1 MQVLLSVSKF
11 FFPSLLLAKRERTEM
26 ICHLIQA
33 LLCFYSKSVSQE
45 RVGDYRANNCF
56 PPLVSLEIFAWT
68 PLDPFPAFLSSFI
81 SHFCSS
87 VLITSE
93 PVPLTKLLIF
103 FYLPPVL
110 SFASLALHPCRRYC
124 RLPLGWH
131 STSDMPKPFRSS
143 FFVFFSSL
151 YKRTFAAK
159 KCSSLKKICRHFFKP
174 GRVL

>member
-1 MQVLLSVSKF
+1 MQVLPSVSKF
-11 FFPSLLLAKRERTEM
+11 CFPSLLLAKRERTEM

-33 LLCFYSKSVSQE
+33 LLCFYLKSVSQE

-56 PPLVSLEIFAWT
+56 PSLVSLEIFAWT

-103 FYLPPVL
+103 FFICLQFYHSHRQPCTRAADIAASRLAGTARPTCQNHLDHPFLFSFLASIRGRLQQRNVLP
-110 SFASLALHPCRRYC
+110 
-124 RLPLGWH
+124 
-131 STSDMPKPFRSS
+131 
-143 FFVFFSSL
+143 
-151 YKRTFAAK
+151 
-159 KCSSLKKICRHFFKP
+159 
-174 GRVL
+174 